1 MEKGCAV
8 RPRAGGI
15 PWISWQDLT
24 RPMPV
29 PARGELPVSHVPAA
43 AGMSISVG
51 LAPLACQHR
60 YGLRN
65 LAGRRVQMSKHCPS
79 CGVTV
84 ADQIR
89 CPLCDASLVKVN
101 LRRVLLWAIV
111 MEEYFLLSVAIVRR
125 GLSLL

>member
-1 MEKGCAV
+1 VAV
-8 RPRAGGI
+8 SASLAMIG
-15 PWISWQDLT
+15 T
-24 RPMPV
+24 V
-29 PARGELPVSHVPAA
+29 GEL
-43 AGMSISVG
+43 G
-51 LAPLACQHR
+51 C
-60 YGLRN
+60 
-65 LAGRRVQMSKHCPS
+65 RRVPMSKHCPS

-125 GLSLL
+125 GLSL

>member
-1 MEKGCAV
+1 
-8 RPRAGGI
+8 
-15 PWISWQDLT
+15 
-24 RPMPV
+24 MP
-29 PARGELPVSHVPAA
+29 
-43 AGMSISVG
+43 
-51 LAPLACQHR
+51 
-60 YGLRN
+60 N
-65 LAGRRVQMSKHCPS
+65 HCPS

>member
-1 MEKGCAV
+1 
-8 RPRAGGI
+8 
-15 PWISWQDLT
+15 L
-24 RPMPV
+24 PV
-29 PARGELPVSHVPAA
+29 LASLAIIGTVGELGCP
-43 AGMSISVG
+43 
-51 LAPLACQHR
+51 
-60 YGLRN
+60 
-65 LAGRRVQMSKHCPS
+65 RRSFFMSKQCPS

>member
-1 MEKGCAV
+1 VAAHAEGDSLRPAV
-8 RPRAGGI
+8 LASIAFVG
-15 PWISWQDLT
+15 T
-24 RPMPV
+24 V
-29 PARGELPVSHVPAA
+29 GEIVS
-43 AGMSISVG
+43 
-51 LAPLACQHR
+51 L
-60 YGLRN
+60 
-65 LAGRRVQMSKHCPS
+65 GRVSMTKQCPS

>member
-1 MEKGCAV
+1 MERDAPSG
-8 RPRAGGI
+8 PEPGG
-15 PWISWQDLT
+15 S
-24 RPMPV
+24 
-29 PARGELPVSHVPAA
+29 RG
-43 AGMSISVG
+43 SVG
-51 LAPLACQHR
+51 KILRARWRFPLEGNGESAVLAPLPSSVR
-60 YGLRN
+60 FVN
-65 LAGRRVQMSKHCPS
+65 LAARRAAMPKHCPS

-125 GLSLL
+125 GLSLM